1 MNEVRNPNPLPFLS
15 KPDPGNVYHGTNL
28 CAVPGN
34 CGPSDIYVDDPA
46 SLADIDNCTVIY
58 GNLYILAY
66 GNGNRGAPN
75 LQNVTLP
82 PNLHTIYG
90 GLDIESPD
98 GDAYPLAFSAPGL
111 TNIGS
116 HANSTGLFPLYS
128 GVNGDDS
135 YRGLTIANFPYLSN
149 ISFPA
154 LGTIAGG
161 LQIIHNRYLRDVVFP
176 ELLDV
181 IGDIYIHGNFTVVEM
196 PKLESY
202 GGSFNVQ
209 SSSPEFVC
217 PGNFQPN
224 TSNEWS
230 SFVCRGDVTDL
241 ADAGAPSVAS
251 ILNNP
256 GIDLTDSLLTDLKM
270 WVFILSRQFLFGCLY

>member
-1 MNEVRNPNPLPFLS
+1 MS
-15 KPDPGNVYHGTNL
+15 DVYHGTNL

-34 CGPSDIYVDDPA
+34 CGPSDIFVDDPA

-66 GNGNRGAPN
+66 GNGDRDTPN

-90 GLDIESPD
+90 GLDIESPK

-116 HANSTGLFPLYS
+116 HANSTIMSPIYS
-128 GVNGDDS
+128 GINGYDS
-135 YRGLTIANFPYLSN
+135 YRGLTIANFPYLNN

-154 LGTIAGG
+154 LNTIDGG
-161 LQIIHNRYLRDVVFP
+161 LQIIHNRYLRDIGFP
-176 ELLDV
+176 ELVDV
-181 IGDIYIHGNFTVVEM
+181 IGNIYIHGNFTMVEI

-202 GGSFNVQ
+202 GGSFSVQ

-217 PGNFQPN
+217 PGDFRPN

-230 SFVCRGDVTDL
+230 SFVCRGNVTDL
-241 ADAGAPSVAS
+241 ADAGAPSIAS
-251 ILNNP
+251 ILSNP
-256 GIDLTDSLLTDLKM
+256 GSDSIDSLVTD
-270 WVFILSRQFLFGCLY
+270 F